1 MSRSESPSQ
10 VFFIILQWLQALIT
24 SGSVAHDQLDKVYLA
39 YDNMCN
45 VCRLRVAKNKLPL
58 VAPMDRAWL
67 RVRKIID
74 TFHLRNHSNPLCHT
88 QYSPKQIKEKNPK
101 YNTQAGEQTF
111 IWMGKFKNIV
121 CAMSKTHH
129 LFHVH
134 RMVCRRNMYT
144 EKCYM
149 YGKKPILPRIK
160 NCGNFSA

>member
-10 VFFIILQWLQALIT
+10 VFFIILQWLQALLT
-24 SGSVAHDQLDKVYLA
+24 SVSMAPDQLDKVYLA

-45 VCRLRVAKNKLPL
+45 VCRLRVAKNQLPL
-58 VAPMDRAWL
+58 PAPMDRAWL
-67 RVRKIID
+67 KVRKIID

-88 QYSPKQIKEKNPK
+88 QYSPMEMKDKKTLHI
-101 YNTQAGEQTF
+101 TQAGEQTF

-129 LFHVH
+129 LFYIH
-134 RMVCRRNMYT
+134 RMVHRRSRYT
-144 EKCYM
+144 EKCYT

-160 NCGNFSA
+160 NCSNLSA